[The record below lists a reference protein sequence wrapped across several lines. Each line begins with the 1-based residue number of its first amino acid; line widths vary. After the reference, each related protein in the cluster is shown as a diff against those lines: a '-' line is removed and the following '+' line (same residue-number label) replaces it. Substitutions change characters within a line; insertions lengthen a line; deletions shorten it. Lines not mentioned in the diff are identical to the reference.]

1 MHYGIPKSFE
11 LYHKQIKNGAVDRE
25 PCRCI
30 LYYDNLEEKKNKLL
44 ISKKTD
50 TNIEEKTEE
59 LRELTKIIDFCE
71 EKYECRRELLLSYF
85 NEKFTREK
93 CYNMCDNCNKNI
105 YREKVDCR
113 KECKIILG
121 LLNELKNKSINFTI
135 EQLIDYLI
143 GINKDNNNKNN
154 KNFFGELSNYTKD
167 EINKMIRYLIIKEYI
182 DEFFITKNS
191 LTLSSLKINNF
202 GERIYQNIN
211 ICHNNDVVMKI
222 SVGKIYNKENI
233 KNKNIFDD
241 NAYDD
246 GILNQKK
253 SVYHIMI
260 IIYIILIKII

>member
-1 MHYGIPKSFE
+1 
-11 LYHKQIKNGAVDRE
+11 
-25 PCRCI
+25 
-30 LYYDNLEEKKNKLL
+30 
-44 ISKKTD
+44 
-50 TNIEEKTEE
+50 
-59 LRELTKIIDFCE
+59 
-71 EKYECRRELLLSYF
+71 
-85 NEKFTREK
+85 
-93 CYNMCDNCNKNI
+93 MCDNCNKNI